1 MIITDLIPGEAVKK
15 MQKAIP
21 LVARKHL
28 PVVISVLDP
37 NVKVAAEQ
45 IPETEEEVFQKV
57 VATNLIR
64 RISKLAKQVELV
76 GAATLVVTPEQL
88 SSSML
93 SQYLKA
99 KLRSRL

>member
-1 MIITDLIPGEAVKK
+1 
-15 MQKAIP
+15 
-21 LVARKHL
+21 L